1 MDFAQWEPVY
11 QEILRDFGYRR
22 EKDEEAARLLS
33 DLLRGKAFDLT
44 LLRDRLQGKDV
55 LVCGKAAA
63 LSREIEKIEIGK
75 YVIIAA
81 DGATSMLLE
90 KGIVPDIIVTDLDG
104 YMPDEIEANR
114 KGAIMVVHAHGD
126 NMNELKVVKEL
137 SNVIGTTQAEPLD
150 NVHNFGGFT
159 DGDRCVFLAH
169 EFGAKSITLAG
180 FHFEDKNVSEI
191 KRKKLRWAK
200 RLIEL
205 LERSISISEK
215 PLHELQRSDHRA
227 R

>member
-1 MDFAQWEPVY
+1 MGLKQKMDFKQWEPIY
-11 QEILRDFGYRR
+11 EEILHDFGWERK
-22 EKDEEAARLLS
+22 KDEDADKILSILLLGRDTDLKVLKNKIEGKNILICGKSSSLSS
-33 DLLRGKAFDLT
+33 DL
-44 LLRDRLQGKDV
+44 
-55 LVCGKAAA
+55 
-63 LSREIEKIEIGK
+63 EKIDFK
-75 YVIIAA
+75 NYVIIAA
-81 DGATSMLLE
+81 DGATSTLME

-114 KGAIMVVHAHGD
+114 KGAIMVVHAHAD

-191 KRKKLRWAK
+191 KRKKLR
-200 RLIEL
+200 
-205 LERSISISEK
+205 
-215 PLHELQRSDHRA
+215 
-227 R
+227 